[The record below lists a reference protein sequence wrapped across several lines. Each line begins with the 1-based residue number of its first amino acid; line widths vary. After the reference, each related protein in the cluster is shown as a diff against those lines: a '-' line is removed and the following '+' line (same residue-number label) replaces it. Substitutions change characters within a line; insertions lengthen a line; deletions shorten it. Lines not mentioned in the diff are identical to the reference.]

1 MKILITENQLNRILL
16 SEEVER
22 KRLYT
27 DPNIVISV
35 TEFDT
40 SINAV
45 NPTGIHKGRKYAI
58 GTISNLSKKLIT
70 FSIVE
75 NNSPGIKDIFLYGVN
90 PKIQKI
96 NIKPRSAVKF
106 VFIFEGDKSGIT
118 TESLSFSY
126 TSQGTREVTKT
137 LRIPVKITST
147 QEINNQIM
155 SSCRKIINKDVLNSA
170 INWWKNWLNNRATKD
185 RFAKT
190 WKYNNDVV
198 EKHFREYQKIL
209 SQIKLNYTYEDR
221 NSAAWVYTL
230 FKKGYNIP
238 VNINCRLIG
247 DNNKDYVNNLLIHE
261 IQHILDSYHKF
272 HPYADDIFT
281 YYKNMFSDF
290 ISSTPKV
297 NDIELKKFLKS
308 NGFGDNVIEKIIRDY
323 KWRLENDIS
332 HLKDPNEVM
341 STLTQV
347 RRIMGIRPDQKI
359 TKELLIRYSN
369 NKGLSIFIS
378 QWLYSKKSLSEFLNF
393 SNSIA
398 MNKDNT
404 DYRALA

>member
-1 MKILITENQLNRILL
+1 MKILVTENQLNRIIL
-16 SEEVER
+16 SEGVER

-27 DPNIVISV
+27 DSNVVISV

-58 GTISNLSKKLIT
+58 GTISNLTKKLIT

-75 NNSPGIKDIFLYGVN
+75 KNTPGIKDILLYGVD
-90 PKIQKI
+90 PKVEKI

-106 VFIFEGDKSGIT
+106 VFIFEGNKSGIS

-126 TSQGTREVTKT
+126 KSQGTGVVTKT

-147 QEINNQIM
+147 QEISNQVM
-155 SSCRKIINKDVLNSA
+155 SSCRRVVSKNELNSA
-170 INWWKNWLNNRATKD
+170 LNWWRNWLNNQATKS

-190 WKYNNDVV
+190 WKYKNDIV

-209 SQIKLNYTYEDR
+209 SQIKINYTYDDR
-221 NSAAWVYTL
+221 NAAAWVKTSL
-230 FKKGYNIP
+230 KKGYNIP
-238 VNINCRLIG
+238 VNINCKLVV
-247 DNNKDYVNNLLIHE
+247 NKSKEEVETILIHE

-281 YYKNMFSDF
+281 FYKDMFSDL
-290 ISSTPKV
+290 ISSTPSV
-297 NDIELKKFLKS
+297 DDTELSRFLKS
-308 NGFGDNVIEKIIRDY
+308 NGFNDNIIEKIIYDY
-323 KWRLENDIS
+323 KWRLKNDIT
-332 HLKDPNEVM
+332 HLKDPNELM
-341 STLTQV
+341 STLTEI
-347 RRIMGIRPDQKI
+347 RRIMRIRPDQKI
-359 TKELLIRYSN
+359 TKELLIRYAN
-369 NKGLSIFIS
+369 NKDVSAFIS

-398 MNKDNT
+398 MNKTTT
-404 DYRALA
+404 DYRTLA

>member
-1 MKILITENQLNRILL
+1 MKILVTENQLNRIIL
-16 SEEVER
+16 SEGVER

-27 DPNIVISV
+27 DSNVVISV

-58 GTISNLSKKLIT
+58 GTISNLTKKLIT

-75 NNSPGIKDIFLYGVN
+75 KNTPGIKDILLYGVD
-90 PKIQKI
+90 PKVEKI

-106 VFIFEGDKSGIT
+106 VFIFEGNKSGIS

-126 TSQGTREVTKT
+126 KSQGTGVVTKT

-147 QEINNQIM
+147 QEISNQVM
-155 SSCRKIINKDVLNSA
+155 SSCRRVVSKNELNSA
-170 INWWKNWLNNRATKD
+170 LNWWRNWLNNQATKS

-190 WKYNNDVV
+190 WKYKNDIV

-209 SQIKLNYTYEDR
+209 SQIKINYTYDDR
-221 NSAAWVYTL
+221 NAAAWVKTSL
-230 FKKGYNIP
+230 KKGYNIP
-238 VNINCRLIG
+238 VNINCKLVV
-247 DNNKDYVNNLLIHE
+247 NKSKEEVETILIHE

-281 YYKNMFSDF
+281 FYKDMFSNL
-290 ISSTPKV
+290 ISSTPSV
-297 NDIELKKFLKS
+297 DDTELSRFLKS
-308 NGFGDNVIEKIIRDY
+308 NGFNDNIIEKIIYDY
-323 KWRLENDIS
+323 KWRLKNDIT
-332 HLKDPNEVM
+332 HLKDPNELM
-341 STLTQV
+341 STLTEI
-347 RRIMGIRPDQKI
+347 RRIMRIRPDQKI
-359 TKELLIRYSN
+359 TKELLIRYAN
-369 NKGLSIFIS
+369 NKDVSTFIS

-398 MNKDNT
+398 MNKTTT
-404 DYRALA
+404 DYRTLA